1 MDMYRKLLLALA
13 SLAITAGLSAQRLV
27 PLEYNDALP
36 PGTPAV
42 KGDPAPVGLP
52 KTTCPPAPPADFV
65 VLAGTEQVIL
75 PDLDTIGLGGAGAG
89 YVCVDCDDTNFGTA
103 TLVNGRIRYFA
114 AAAVTEGLDT
124 IRTAYC
130 NGLGSCTDTIAV
142 RILAR
147 RAGRDFFPAPYFL
160 DPEASIEVN
169 ALLAAELPGGAFCRF
184 FDECPDNY
192 AGRDAFFYFTDNDP
206 DDIDFFYRASRFP
219 GVDSLCVTVCS
230 ERGTCDTYHFAFQIE
245 QPSRSLPFFD
255 DFSYEGPYTD
265 GNLWLDRE
273 VFVNQTYGIDP
284 PSIGTATF
292 DGIDASG
299 QPYPFTEGEIR
310 PRDYLT
316 SVPLNLAATSGEPV
330 LTFYL
335 QPRGRGNRPERSDS
349 IEVQFRLQDGRW
361 RTVWSRRGLT
371 SAEGDNS
378 DRPFVGVRL
387 PVPASFRFNGF
398 QFRFVNYSDE
408 TGALDNWNLDYV
420 RLSTI
425 YTELVLQDLA
435 FVQPPPNA
443 LQTYTSMPYRHLRA
457 GGVDLL
463 NTDLPVLLRNN
474 FTSELAP
481 STSTFTFEALQP
493 GLPLID
499 VALLQGTD
507 ADIPG
512 DSLVLR
518 RYDLSLDSPF
528 SNEFPGAV
536 NTLLTDPLFASFEE
550 PIRLRTAY
558 ALTLANQNTD
568 PGIAASVLRNDRTE
582 RITVLDNYFAYDDG
596 TAELGLEALPGQTV
610 VQAYQAFEADE
621 LQGVSIRFPRNTRN
635 FSNQEIRI
643 VIYVGEL
650 AGEPDYSFTVNP
662 LFVENLADTLQA
674 FTTYPLPEAVP
685 LPAGNFF
692 VGWRQ
697 VSNCMVC
704 TSIGY
709 DRNNQLE
716 NRQFFN
722 NGGNWNILNFSIKG
736 ALMIRPIVGDEPPIF
751 SPVEEIPGDELAVTL
766 FPNPVRDRL
775 FVRLPGEAPAGAL
788 RYQLFDVQGRR
799 LQGGPLVGQEVDV
812 SRVPAGVYWLLLE
825 EATTGRVARR
835 KVVVTR

>member
-1 MDMYRKLLLALA
+1 MNMTRQLLLALA
-13 SLAITAGLSAQRLV
+13 LLATAGGLTAQRLV
-27 PLEYNDALP
+27 PLEYNAALP
-36 PGTPAV
+36 RLDQPAP
-42 KGDPAPVGLP
+42 GDPAPAGLP
-52 KTTCPPAPPADFV
+52 KVDCPPPQPTDFV
-65 VLAGTEQVIL
+65 VVAGTEEVIL

-89 YVCVDCDDTNFGTA
+89 YICLGCDATNFGTA
-103 TLVNGRIRYFA
+103 GVVDGRIRYA
-114 AAAVTEGLDT
+114 AGAAVVEGLDT
-124 IRTAYC
+124 IRAAYC
-130 NGLGSCTDTIAV
+130 NGLGSCTDTIRV
-142 RILAR
+142 TILAR
-147 RAGRDFFPAPYFL
+147 RAGRDFFPAPYFIG
-160 DPEASIEVN
+160 PETSIEVN
-169 ALLAAELPGGAFCRF
+169 ALLGAELPGGATCRF
-184 FDECPDNY
+184 FSECPDNY
-192 AGRDAFFYFTDNDP
+192 AGRDPFFYFTDNDP

-230 ERGTCDTYHFAFQIE
+230 ELGTCDTYHFAFQID

-255 DFSYEGPYTD
+255 DFSYAGPYTD

-273 VFVNQTYGIDP
+273 VFVNQTYAIDP
-284 PSIGTATF
+284 PSLGAATF

-299 QPYPFTEGEIR
+299 QPYPYTEGEIR

-316 SVPLNLAATSGEPV
+316 SVPLNLTTGGEPV

-335 QPRGRGNRPERSDS
+335 QPRGLGNRPELSDS
-349 IEVQFRLQDGRW
+349 IEVQFRIQDGRW
-361 RTVWSRRGLT
+361 RTVWSRPGLT

-387 PVPASFRFNGF
+387 PVPSSFRYDGF

-420 RLSTI
+420 RLSDI

-435 FVQPPPNA
+435 FVQPPPFA
-443 LQTYTSMPYRHLRA
+443 LRTYTALPYRHLRA

-463 NTDLPVLLRNN
+463 NTDQPVLLRNN

-481 STSTFTFEALQP
+481 STSTFSYGAIQP
-493 GLPLID
+493 AVPLID
-499 VALLQGTD
+499 VALLQGID

-512 DSLVLR
+512 DSLVRR

-528 SNEFPGAV
+528 SLEFPAAV
-536 NTLLTDPLFASFEE
+536 DVLLNDPRFETDE
-550 PIRLRTAY
+550 PVLLRTAY
-558 ALTLANQNTD
+558 ELTLANQNTD

-635 FSNQEIRI
+635 FSNQDIEI

-650 AGEPDYSFTVNP
+650 SGDPDYRFTINP

-674 FTTYPLPEAVP
+674 FTTYPLPEALP
-685 LPAGNFF
+685 IPAGNFF
-692 VGWRQ
+692 VGWKQ
-697 VSNCMVC
+697 ISNCMIC
-704 TSIGY
+704 TSVGF
-709 DRNNQLE
+709 DRNNPLE
-716 NRQFFN
+716 NLQFFN

-736 ALMIRPIVGDEPPIF
+736 ALMIRPIVGDEPPVF
-751 SPVEEIPGDELAVTL
+751 SSVGEAPEAELDVLL

-775 FVRLPGEAPAGAL
+775 FVRLPGGEAVANL
-788 RYQLFDVQGRR
+788 EYELFDVQGRR
-799 LQGGPLVGQEVDV
+799 LRGGALIDPVIDTSNL
-812 SRVPAGVYWLLLE
+812 PAGVYWLLL
-825 EATTGRVARR
+825 ADSDRGRVARK
-835 KVVVTR
+835 KVVIAR